1 METTQSFVELTP
13 ELEEQISEISTRN
26 LVAFYADDLRRI
38 GTRRLTETIPPGVI
52 RQLRLLG
59 IINSRRTYR
68 NGKVLYLT
76 EKGTEILQEI
86 ASTGR
91 NRTHYSYSTRHVK
104 RI

>member
-1 METTQSFVELTP
+1 METTQSFAELTP
-13 ELEEQISEISTRN
+13 ELEKQISEISTRN

-76 EKGTEILQEI
+76 EKGVGILNEI
-86 ASTGR
+86 ASDEGGR
-91 NRTHYSYSTRHVK
+91 AHYSSTIKHFK
-104 RI
+104 KI

>member
-1 METTQSFVELTP
+1 METTQTFTELTP
-13 ELEEQISEISTRN
+13 ELEEQITEMSTRN

-38 GTRRLTETIPPGVI
+38 STRRLTATIPPGVL

-76 EKGTEILQEI
+76 EKGAEILRGI
-86 ASTGR
+86 AD
-91 NRTHYSYSTRHVK
+91 
-104 RI
+104 